1 MTGAV
6 EDWQSW
12 RRLKNVLVE
21 PLDMGPI
28 GMKLQQRT
36 TAFVSAAKSS
46 MDAAKSS
53 VDAALSS
60 MEQRMDSVFENALST
75 GMNGLSK
82 PSISNLINIDSLE
95 ETTDSLHSQFEQIEG
110 GEGWAE
116 VRSSYGITVWKK
128 KGDRRSKRGRSG
140 VEDRLYIVK
149 AQGTI
154 GAPPKQVYDIFMDN
168 NRIHEYNKLCN
179 GVQDLEVV
187 NGETK
192 ITWSC
197 SRSIGPFKPRDF
209 VTLIHTKRKRCGSY
223 LVLNRAVRSKAARP
237 RRGFVRGEIL
247 LAGHLFGT
255 VPGDPNSTSFMTLMQ
270 VNPGGVAEM
279 PLGTRIINRLCTN
292 GPLNF
297 IRNLERLAQGKPAL
311 ARTM

>member
-154 GAPPKQVYDIFMDN
+154 GAPPKQV
-168 NRIHEYNKLCN
+168 RL
-179 GVQDLEVV
+179 
-187 NGETK
+187 ETK
-192 ITWSC
+192 RRFALWMFRYSSRTIVGSC
-197 SRSIGPFKPRDF
+197 TRTI
-209 VTLIHTKRKRCGSY
+209 Y
-223 LVLNRAVRSKAARP
+223 LN
-237 RRGFVRGEIL
+237 
-247 LAGHLFGT
+247 
-255 VPGDPNSTSFMTLMQ
+255 
-270 VNPGGVAEM
+270 
-279 PLGTRIINRLCTN
+279 
-292 GPLNF
+292 
-297 IRNLERLAQGKPAL
+297 
-311 ARTM
+311 

>member
-116 VRSSYGITVWKK
+116 VRQCHSEHDEFISIRAS
-128 KGDRRSKRGRSG
+128 RRARGQSTHERIF
-140 VEDRLYIVK
+140 LL
-149 AQGTI
+149 GTI
-154 GAPPKQVYDIFMDN
+154 VLRN
-168 NRIHEYNKLCN
+168 HS
-179 GVQDLEVV
+179 LEEE
-187 NGETK
+187 G
-192 ITWSC
+192 
-197 SRSIGPFKPRDF
+197 
-209 VTLIHTKRKRCGSY
+209 
-223 LVLNRAVRSKAARP
+223 
-237 RRGFVRGEIL
+237 
-247 LAGHLFGT
+247 
-255 VPGDPNSTSFMTLMQ
+255 
-270 VNPGGVAEM
+270 
-279 PLGTRIINRLCTN
+279 
-292 GPLNF
+292 
-297 IRNLERLAQGKPAL
+297 
-311 ARTM
+311 